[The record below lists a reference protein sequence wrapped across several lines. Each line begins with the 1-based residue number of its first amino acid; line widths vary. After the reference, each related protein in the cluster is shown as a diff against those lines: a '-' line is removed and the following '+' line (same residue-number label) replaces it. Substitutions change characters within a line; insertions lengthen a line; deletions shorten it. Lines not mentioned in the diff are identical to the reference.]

1 MNQLQVIERQ
11 GQRVLTTNQLAEVY
25 GADVKHIHDNFQNNE
40 SRYKVGK
47 HYFVLQG
54 EELRQFKAST
64 QISGNLKFAPILYLW
79 TEKGAWLHAKS
90 LNTDQAWEAYEM
102 LVDDYYQVVAQVSNL
117 GLSPEVQAIFFL
129 DKKTQEIEN
138 RVLHLEQTK
147 TVDYGQQQVLNTLC
161 KRRVVEILGGKSSSA
176 YKQLNNKLFS
186 AAWKSYHGYFK
197 INSYRNT
204 PAKEFDKAK
213 EYLQQWSPQGEL
225 LREIEDANSQL
236 SFLYDIKGA

>member
-11 GQRVLTTNQLAEVY
+11 GKRVLTTNQLADVY
-25 GADVKHIHDNFQNNE
+25 GADVKQIHDNFQNNE

-47 HYFVLQG
+47 HYFVIQG

-129 DKKTQEIEN
+129 DKKTQEIE
-138 RVLHLEQTK
+138 
-147 TVDYGQQQVLNTLC
+147 
-161 KRRVVEILGGKSSSA
+161 
-176 YKQLNNKLFS
+176 
-186 AAWKSYHGYFK
+186 
-197 INSYRNT
+197 
-204 PAKEFDKAK
+204 
-213 EYLQQWSPQGEL
+213 
-225 LREIEDANSQL
+225 
-236 SFLYDIKGA
+236 